1 MTVYLLISSSLLYIL
16 TSAVSPTCDSDLNLL
31 QHQIAVDL
39 DHESEAEFNATV
51 SAPDVVTYATFD
63 DDSSNNDSNSL
74 QKNSSANA
82 STNGSASSSTSQNAS
97 AKAGEDVTA
106 TSQNASATAEE
117 NVTATSQ
124 NAFPRAGQN
133 TAVADKSSHD
143 KLNASLPA
151 KEQLLFD
158 RMQADF
164 NASKSALAAAEEL
177 IADFKNQTALEI
189 MYGQRAALAEAMKL
203 DALKQMDILL
213 NSSMHLEHDVVHGIP
228 FQARSLLPNR
238 TAMAENYS
246 SRAAEDAA
254 EAARLA
260 KVVSWA
266 EGNYTVAIEAA
277 FQARQQ
283 RDLISAK
290 MERSLDSS
298 IVKDLN
304 LSRLVKVINN
314 TYYLNLSGDN
324 IIEVRVRGNLSE
336 VNLTEV
342 VRTDIER
349 YYPST
354 TESTTKTPYSY
365 TFDDEAPFN
374 ISWPSIHVQIVPEK
388 AITKEEHKKH
398 HKSHHDDGPKISP
411 STAIMVVLLVVLA
424 IALAGMAVLRSR

>member
-1 MTVYLLISSSLLYIL
+1 
-16 TSAVSPTCDSDLNLL
+16 
-31 QHQIAVDL
+31 VDL
-39 DHESEAEFNATV
+39 DHESEAEINATV
-51 SAPDVVTYATFD
+51 SAPDVVTVATFKD
-63 DDSSNNDSNSL
+63 AGNDSDSSG
-74 QKNSSANA
+74 KNVSANA
-82 STNGSASSSTSQNAS
+82 SKNESASNASMNESASASTSQNAS
-97 AKAGEDVTA
+97 AKT
-106 TSQNASATAEE
+106 N
-117 NVTATSQ
+117 
-124 NAFPRAGQN
+124 
-133 TAVADKSSHD
+133 KSSD
-143 KLNASLPA
+143 DEVNASLPA
-151 KEQLLFD
+151 KEQRLFD
-158 RMQADF
+158 RMEANF
-164 NASKSALAAAEEL
+164 NASKHALAAAEEL

-213 NSSMHLEHDVVHGIP
+213 NSSMHLEHTVVHGIP
-228 FQARSLLPNR
+228 AQARSLLPNR

-298 IVKDLN
+298 IMKELN
-304 LSRLVKVINN
+304 LSRLVKVIND
-314 TYYLNLSGDN
+314 TYYLNLTGEN

-342 VRTDIER
+342 VKTDIER
-349 YYPST
+349 YYPTT
-354 TESTTKTPYSY
+354 TEKSTTKTPYSY
-365 TFDDEAPFN
+365 TFSDEAPFN
-374 ISWPSIHVQIVPEK
+374 DSWPSIHVEIVPEK
-388 AITKEEHKKH
+388 VKHEKGEHKH
-398 HKSHHDDGPKISP
+398 HKKHHDDGPKILP
-411 STAIMVVLLVVLA
+411 STAIIIVLVVFLA